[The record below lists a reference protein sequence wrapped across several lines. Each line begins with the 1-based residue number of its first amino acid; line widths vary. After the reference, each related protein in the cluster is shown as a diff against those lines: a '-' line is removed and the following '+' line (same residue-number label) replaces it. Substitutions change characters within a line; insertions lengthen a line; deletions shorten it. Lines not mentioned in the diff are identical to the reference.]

1 VTFDS
6 RLCYRSGYPEEP
18 YLWNSIKLIEQ
29 LQALRKQVPGATD
42 VRFYD
47 FKSDGRE
54 TQLIT
59 EVTVNKLI
67 PAEPVIILWSPIPG
81 NAAPESGR

>member
-1 VTFDS
+1 MELDKTH
-6 RLCYRSGYPEEP
+6 RATA
-18 YLWNSIKLIEQ
+18 SIAQ
-29 LQALRKQVPGATD
+29 TSAGATD